1 MAISIDFGTSNTVIA
16 RWNSATGKAETIN
29 LPGLSTSSSPPL
41 IPSLVYWQNPAVL
54 GRSVLDQGL
63 DLKDDPRYF
72 SGFKRGIG
80 TEFQGFLPEID
91 GQQLSFELVG
101 EAFLAGILADVNDR
115 VASLQENRDALVVT
129 VPVDSFDTYRRWLSR
144 TCENLAFDQI
154 SLLDESTAAALGYG
168 LSSGTVLTIDF
179 GGGTIDFSLVQLSA
193 GTTKPVGFLLK
204 FGGKALTKSTQKPQ
218 VAKVLAKAGQNL
230 GGTDIDGWI
239 AEYIA
244 AKQGLRVTP
253 LIMRLAEKLKIQLS
267 LQTTATEA
275 FFDDKYFE
283 TYEFNLTRAEFLKIL
298 QQQKLFDRLDELL
311 ETVNQQALRQNLDI
325 QNVDAVLIVGG
336 TSQIPA
342 IQEWIAS
349 RLDKTK
355 IQQFKPFEAIAHGA
369 LEILQG
375 LEVTDFLYHSYGIR
389 YWDRRQNCHSWHRV
403 INAGQPYPMSKPV
416 ELLLGASQENQPS
429 IELLLGE
436 LGSDSSGTE
445 VYFDGDRLITRNLAA
460 GSNAIALLNAGA
472 ENIAP
477 LTPVGFPGSDRIRVE
492 FAVDVDRC
500 LRLTVYDLLTGEYL
514 LFDRVVAELS

>member
-29 LPGLSTSSSPPL
+29 LPSLSTSSSPPL
-41 IPSLVYWQNPAVL
+41 IPSLVYWQNPAIL

-63 DLKDDPRYF
+63 DLKDNPRFF

-101 EAFLAGILADVNDR
+101 EAFLAGILADVI
-115 VASLQENRDALVVT
+115 NRDALVIT

-144 TCENLAFDQI
+144 TCEKLAFDRI

-179 GGGTIDFSLVQLSA
+179 GGGTIDFSLVQLSS
-193 GTTKPVGFLLK
+193 TSTKPTGFLLK
-204 FGGKALTKSTQKPQ
+204 FGGKALTESAQKPQ

-244 AKQGLRVTP
+244 AKQELRVTP

-275 FFDDKYFE
+275 FFDDKSFE
-283 TYEFNLTRAEFLKIL
+283 TYEFNLSRPEFLEIL

-311 ETVNQQALRQNLDI
+311 ETVNQQALRKNIDI
-325 QNVDAVLIVGG
+325 QSVDAVLIVGG

-349 RLDKTK
+349 RFDQTK

-403 INAGQPYPMSKPV
+403 INAGQLYPMNKPV

-445 VYFDGDRLITRNLAA
+445 VYFDGDRLTTRNLAA

-477 LTPVGFPGSDRIRVE
+477 LTPAGFPGSDRIRVE
-492 FAVDVDRC
+492 FMVDVDRC

-514 LFDRVVAELS
+514 LFDRVVAELT

>member
-80 TEFQGFLPEID
+80 TEFQGFLPEIA

-101 EAFLAGILADVNDR
+101 EAFLAGILADVTD
-115 VASLQENRDALVVT
+115 RDALVVT

-144 TCENLAFDQI
+144 TCENLAFDRI

-179 GGGTIDFSLVQLSA
+179 GGGTIDFSLVQLSTSTSTA
-193 GTTKPVGFLLK
+193 KPVGFLLK
-204 FGGKALTKSTQKPQ
+204 FGG
-218 VAKVLAKAGQNL
+218 
-230 GGTDIDGWI
+230 TDIDGWI
-239 AEYIA
+239 ADYIA

-267 LQTTATEA
+267 LQTTASEA
-275 FFDDKYFE
+275 FFDGKTFD
-283 TYEFNLTRAEFLKIL
+283 TYEFNLTRAEFLEIL
-298 QQQKLFDRLDELL
+298 QQQKLFDRLDDLL

-325 QNVDAVLIVGG
+325 QSVDAVLIVGG

-477 LTPVGFPGSDRIRVE
+477 LAPMGFPGSDRIRVE
-492 FAVDVDRC
+492 FTVDADRC

>member
-16 RWNSATGKAETIN
+16 RWNPATGKPETIN
-29 LPGLSTSSSPPL
+29 FPSLSTISQPPL
-41 IPSLVYWQNPAVL
+41 IPSLVYWQNPAVI

-72 SGFKRGIG
+72 AGFKRGIG

-101 EAFLAGILADVNDR
+101 EAFLAGILADVHD
-115 VASLQENRDALVVT
+115 RDALVVT

-144 TCENLAFDQI
+144 TCENLDFDRI

-168 LSSGTVLTIDF
+168 LNSGTVLTIDF
-179 GGGTIDFSLVQLSA
+179 GGGTIDFSLVQISTSNSA
-193 GTTKPVGFLLK
+193 KPVGFLLK
-204 FGGKALTKSTQKPQ
+204 FGGKALTASTQKPQ

-239 AEYIA
+239 AAYIA

-275 FFDDKYFE
+275 FFDDKTFE
-283 TYEFNLTRAEFLKIL
+283 TYEFNLTRAEFLEIL

-325 QNVDAVLIVGG
+325 QDVDAVLIVGG

-342 IQEWIAS
+342 VQTWIAD

-445 VYFDGDRLITRNLAA
+445 VYFDGDRLITRNLTA
-460 GSNAIALLNAGA
+460 GSSAIALLNAGA

-492 FAVDVDRC
+492 FTVDVDRC

>member
-16 RWNSATGKAETIN
+16 RWNAATSKAETIN
-29 LPGLSTSSSPPL
+29 LPGLSTTSSPPL
-41 IPSLVYWQNPAVL
+41 IPSLVYWQTANQAIV
-54 GRSVLDQGL
+54 GRSVLDRGL
-63 DLKDDPRYF
+63 DLKEDPRYF

-91 GQQLSFELVG
+91 GQQISFELVG
-101 EAFLAGILADVNDR
+101 ETFLAGILANVTD
-115 VASLQENRDALVVT
+115 RDALVVT

-144 TCENLAFDQI
+144 TCENLAFERI

-168 LSSGTVLTIDF
+168 LTSGTVLTIDF
-179 GGGTIDFSLVQLSA
+179 GGGTIDFSLVQLSTSNS
-193 GTTKPVGFLLK
+193 TTKPLGFLLK
-204 FGGKALTKSTQKPQ
+204 FGGKALTESAQKPQ

-239 AEYIA
+239 ADYIA

-267 LQTTATEA
+267 LQPTATEA
-275 FFDDKYFE
+275 FFDDQTFD
-283 TYEFNLTRAEFLKIL
+283 TYEFNLSRAEFLEIL
-298 QQQKLFDRLDELL
+298 QQQQLFNRLDELL
-311 ETVNQQALRQNLDI
+311 ETVNQQALRKNLDI

-342 IQEWIAS
+342 IQEWIANHF
-349 RLDKTK
+349 DQTK

-403 INAGQPYPMSKPV
+403 INAGQPYPMTKPV

-460 GSNAIALLNAGA
+460 GSNAVSLLNAGA

-477 LTPVGFPGSDRIRVE
+477 LSPSGFPGSDRIRVE
-492 FAVDVDRC
+492 FTVDIDRC
-500 LRLTVYDLLTGEYL
+500 LRLTVYDLLTGQYL
-514 LFDRVVAELS
+514 LSDQVVAELS

>member
-16 RWNSATGKAETIN
+16 RWNSVAGKAETIN
-29 LPGLSTSSSPPL
+29 LPGLSTGNSPPL
-41 IPSLVYWQNPAVL
+41 IPSLVYWQTPAII
-54 GRSVLDQGL
+54 GRSVLDRGL
-63 DLKDDPRYF
+63 DLKEDPCYF

-101 EAFLAGILADVNDR
+101 EAFLAGILADIT
-115 VASLQENRDALVVT
+115 ERDALVVT

-144 TCENLAFDQI
+144 TCENLAFDRV
-154 SLLDESTAAALGYG
+154 SLLDESTAAALSYG
-168 LSSGTVLTIDF
+168 LSSGVVLTIDF
-179 GGGTIDFSLVQLSA
+179 GGGTIDFSLVQLSS
-193 GTTKPVGFLLK
+193 TKPTGFLLK
-204 FGGKALTKSTQKPQ
+204 FGGKALTESAQKPQ

-239 AEYIA
+239 ADYIA

-253 LIMRLAEKLKIQLS
+253 LISRLAEKLKIQLS

-275 FFDDKYFE
+275 FFDDRTFE
-283 TYEFNLTRAEFLKIL
+283 TYEFNLSRTEFLEIL
-298 QQQKLFDRLDELL
+298 QQQKIFDRLDELL
-311 ETVNQQALRQNLDI
+311 ETVNQQALRQNIDLQTI
-325 QNVDAVLIVGG
+325 DAVLIVGG

-342 IQEWIAS
+342 IQEWISS

-389 YWDRRQNCHSWHRV
+389 YWDRRQNCHGWHRV

-416 ELLLGASQENQPS
+416 ELLLGASQEHQPS

-436 LGSDSSGTE
+436 LGADSSGTE

-460 GSNAIALLNAGA
+460 GSNAISLLNAGA

-477 LTPVGFPGSDRIRVE
+477 LNPLGFPGSDRIRVE
-492 FAVDVDRC
+492 FIVDVDRC
-500 LRLTVYDLLTGEYL
+500 LRVTVYDLLTGEYL